1 MSKNIT
7 EPEAK
12 KRIAKLH
19 DQIEE
24 LRYKYHV
31 LDDPEITDEVYDSLT
46 RELRELEDQ
55 FPKLKD
61 PSSPTNR
68 VAGKALDKF
77 VKIQHAVRMLSL
89 NDVFSSEELE
99 DWETRIKKLLP
110 SAVVGKNGLEYYAEL
125 KLDGLAVSLIYE
137 NGIFVRGATRGDGF
151 VGEDITQN
159 LRTIKSIPLKLRIP
173 AGKTAPKLLEVRGEA
188 VMRKEI
194 LVELNK
200 QRAKSGEPA
209 FANTRNVAAGS
220 LRQLD
225 PALAA
230 SRKLDFF
237 AYDIAQLVPASGKGK
252 SEFNF
257 ENHSDE
263 HQAMRDLGFK
273 VDSHDKI
280 AKNLEELKVYIDKIG
295 KMRESFPFGTDG
307 VVISVNKLEYQD
319 RLGVIGKAPR
329 YMAAYKYPA
338 EKATTKVLEIKVNV
352 GRTGVLT
359 PFAVFEPTV
368 VAGSRI
374 SKATLHNM
382 DQVERL
388 GVKIGDTV
396 VIEKAGDVIPA
407 VVQVLPKMRTGKE
420 KKFTMPKKCPVCDS
434 PVERRDIGGSSKASA
449 KSSAAYYCTNPICP
463 AKNQRGMEHFVNA
476 FEIYTIGPKVIARFK
491 DEGLISD
498 AADLFTLTEGDINTL
513 ERFGEK
519 SAENI
524 IKSITDHKHIS
535 LARFIYALG
544 INNVGEQTSEDLA
557 EHFHSLE
564 KLMAATEDDINAIEN
579 IGPIVSKSVA
589 EWFAHKE
596 NLKFINKLLDNG
608 VTIIEQAKKKA
619 GKLTGKTFVITGTLE
634 SMGRDEAKK
643 KIKELGGKIAE
654 SVSKKTDYV
663 VVGADPGSKYEKA
676 QKLGINILD
685 ENGFIKLMKI

>member
-1 MSKNIT
+1 MSKKIT
-7 EPEAK
+7 ESDAK
-12 KRIAKLH
+12 KRIAKLQ

-31 LDDPEITDEVYDSLT
+31 LDDPEITDEIYDSLT
-46 RELRELEDQ
+46 RELRGLEEQ

-61 PSSPTNR
+61 DSSPTNR

-77 VKIQHAVRMLSL
+77 IKVKHDVRMLSL
-89 NDVFSSEELE
+89 NDVFSDQELA

-110 SAVVGKNGLEYYAEL
+110 SNVAGKDGLEYYCEL

-151 VGEDITQN
+151 IGEDITQN
-159 LRTIKSIPLKLRIP
+159 LKTIRSIPLRLRPI
-173 AGKTAPKLLEVRGEA
+173 AGKPAPKLLEVRGEA

-200 QRAKSGEPA
+200 QQEKLGKPM

-225 PALAA
+225 PSLAA

-237 AYDIAQLVPASGKGK
+237 AYDIAQLLPSSFHKFEK
-252 SEFNF
+252 HSE
-257 ENHSDE
+257 E
-263 HQAMRDLGFK
+263 HELMRDFGFK
-273 VDSHDKI
+273 VDSHDQV
-280 AKNLEELKVYIDKIG
+280 AKNLDEVKKYIEKIG
-295 KMRESFPFGTDG
+295 KLRESFPFGTDG
-307 VVISVNKLEYQD
+307 IVISVNKLEYQD

-338 EKATTKVLEIKVNV
+338 EKATTRVLDIQVNV

-374 SKATLHNM
+374 SKATLHNL
-382 DQVERL
+382 DQIERL

-420 KKFTMPKKCPVCDS
+420 KRFTMPKKCPVCDS
-434 PVERRDIGGSSKASA
+434 PVERRDIGGTSRAGISA
-449 KSSAAYYCTNPICP
+449 KESAAYYCTNPVCP

-519 SAENI
+519 SAGNI
-524 IKSITDHKHIS
+524 IQSIQSHKRIP
-535 LARFIYALG
+535 LARFIYSLG

-557 EHFHSLE
+557 EHFHALE
-564 KLMAATEDDINAIEN
+564 KLMSASEEEINNLEN

-589 EWFAHKE
+589 EWFKHKE
-596 NLKFINKLLDNG
+596 NKRFIDKLLANG
-608 VTIIEQAKKKA
+608 VDIIEQAKKKT
-619 GKLTGKTFVITGTLE
+619 GKFTGKTFVITGTLSTMSRE
-634 SMGRDEAKK
+634 EAKL
-643 KIKELGGKIAE
+643 KIKSLGGKITE

-663 VVGADPGSKYEKA
+663 IVGADPGSKYEKA
-676 QKLGINILD
+676 QKLGVAILD
-685 ENGFIKLMKI
+685 EKAFKKLL

>member
-1 MSKNIT
+1 MAQSIT
-7 EPEAK
+7 EQSAK
-12 KRIAKLH
+12 RRIQKLQE
-19 DQIEE
+19 QIED
-24 LRYKYHV
+24 LRYRYHV
-31 LDDPEITDEVYDSLT
+31 LDDPEVTDEIYDSLT
-46 RELRELEDQ
+46 RELHALEEQ

-61 PSSPTNR
+61 PNSATNR

-77 VKIQHAVRMLSL
+77 VKVPHAVRMLSL
-89 NDVFSSEELE
+89 NDIFNNEELAAWDE
-99 DWETRIKKLLP
+99 RVKKLLP
-110 SAVVGKNGLEYYAEL
+110 ANAQGKNGLEYFCEL

-137 NGIFVRGATRGDGF
+137 KGTFVRGATRGDGF
-151 VGEDITQN
+151 IGEDITQN
-159 LRTIKSIPLKLRIP
+159 LKTIRSIPLQLRGKDIP
-173 AGKTAPKLLEVRGEA
+173 ALLEVRGEA

-200 QRAKSGEPA
+200 KQTVEGKPL

-225 PALAA
+225 SVLTA

-237 AYDIAQLVPASGKGK
+237 AYDIAQLVETSPKR
-252 SEFNF
+252 NF
-257 ENHSDE
+257 DFHNHSDE
-263 HQAMRDLGFK
+263 HTVMRDFGFK
-273 VDSHDKI
+273 VDSHDQV
-280 AKNLEELKVYIDKIG
+280 AKNLGEVQVYIDKIA
-295 KMRESFPFGTDG
+295 KLRDKLPFGTDG
-307 VVISVNKLEYQD
+307 VVISVNNLDYHD
-319 RLGVIGKAPR
+319 RLGVVGKAPR

-338 EKATTKVLEIKVNV
+338 ERATTKVLDIKVNV

-368 VAGSRI
+368 VAGSTI

-388 GVKIGDTV
+388 DVKIGDTV

-407 VVQVLPKMRTGKE
+407 VVQVLPKLRTGKE
-420 KKFTMPKKCPVCDS
+420 KKFTMPKKCPVCEAM
-434 PVERRDIGGSSKASA
+434 VEKRDIGGTSGSK
-449 KSSAAYYCTNPICP
+449 KKNSAAYYCTNPICP
-463 AKNQRGMEHFVNA
+463 AKNQRSMEHFVNA

-498 AADLFTLTEGDINTL
+498 SADLFALTEGDINTL

-524 IKSITDHKHIS
+524 IKSITDHRRVS
-535 LARFIYALG
+535 FARFIYALG

-557 EHFHSLE
+557 EHFHSLD
-564 KLMAATEDDINAIEN
+564 KLMEASEEEINALEN

-589 EWFAHKE
+589 AFFSHKE
-596 NLKFINKLLDNG
+596 NKKFINKLLANG
-608 VTIIEQAKKKA
+608 VEIIEQEKKKI

-634 SMGRDEAKK
+634 SMSREEAKQ
-643 KIKELGGKIAE
+643 KIKALGGKMTD
-654 SVSKKTDYV
+654 SVSKSKTDYV
-663 VVGADPGSKYEKA
+663 IVGEDPGSKYEKA
-676 QKLGINILD
+676 QKLGVTILNEQAFLD
-685 ENGFIKLMKI
+685 ILVK

>member
-1 MSKNIT
+1 MSQQLT
-7 EPEAK
+7 EASAK
-12 KRIAKLH
+12 KRIDKLQ

-24 LRYKYHV
+24 LRYRYHV
-31 LDDPEITDEVYDSLT
+31 LDDPGVTDEIYDSLS
-46 RELRELEDQ
+46 RELRAIEEL
-55 FPKLKD
+55 FPQLKN
-61 PSSPTNR
+61 PNSPTNR

-77 VKIQHAVRMLSL
+77 SKVAHSVPMLSL
-89 NDVFSSEELE
+89 NDIFDYTELAAW
-99 DWETRIKKLLP
+99 DARIKKLLP
-110 SAVVGKNGLEYYAEL
+110 VNVQTHNGVEYFCEL

-137 NGIFVRGATRGDGF
+137 DGVFVRGATRGDGKI
-151 VGEDITQN
+151 GEDITQN
-159 LRTIKSIPLKLRIP
+159 LKTIQSIPLELRSVK
-173 AGKTAPKLLEVRGEA
+173 GKRVPKLLEIRGEA
-188 VMRKEI
+188 VMRKEV
-194 LVELNK
+194 LVQLNK
-200 QRAKSGEPA
+200 EQLKAGKPP

-225 PALAA
+225 SALTA

-237 AYDIAQLVPASGKGK
+237 AYDVAQLVQAGADEES
-252 SEFNF
+252 FITV
-257 ENHSDE
+257 NHSDE
-263 HQAMRDLGFK
+263 HKLMRDLGFK
-273 VDSHDKI
+273 VDAHEHV
-280 AKNLEELKVYIDKIG
+280 AKNLKEIEQYIEKIG
-295 KMRESFPFGTDG
+295 KLRDGLPFGTDG
-307 VVISVNKLEYQD
+307 VVLSVNKLDFHD

-338 EKATTKVLEIKVNV
+338 ERATTKVLEIKTNV

-368 VAGSRI
+368 VAGSTI

-388 GVKIGDTV
+388 DVRVGDTV

-407 VVQVLPKMRTGKE
+407 VVQVLPKLRSGKE
-420 KKFTMPKKCPVCDS
+420 KMFVMPKSCPVCDAS
-434 PVERRDIGGSSKASA
+434 VERRDIGK
-449 KSSAAYYCTNPICP
+449 KESAAYYCTNPTCP

-498 AADLFTLTEGDINTL
+498 SADLFTLTEGDINTL

-524 IKSITDHKHIS
+524 IKSIKDHTQVPF
-535 LARFIYALG
+535 ARFIYALG

-557 EHFHSLE
+557 EHFRSLD
-564 KLMAATEDDINAIEN
+564 KLMSASADEINALEN

-589 EWFAHKE
+589 DFFSHNE
-596 NLKFINKLLDNG
+596 NVRFVEKLIRNG
-608 VTIIEQAKKKA
+608 VVIIEQAKKKV
-619 GKLTGKTFVITGTLE
+619 GKFTGKSFVITGTLDSLSRE
-634 SMGRDEAKK
+634 EAKQ
-643 KIKELGGKIAE
+643 KIKALGGKISD

-663 VVGADPGSKYEKA
+663 VVGYEPGSKYDKAKALDVVILEEKDFL
-676 QKLGINILD
+676 KLI
-685 ENGFIKLMKI
+685 E